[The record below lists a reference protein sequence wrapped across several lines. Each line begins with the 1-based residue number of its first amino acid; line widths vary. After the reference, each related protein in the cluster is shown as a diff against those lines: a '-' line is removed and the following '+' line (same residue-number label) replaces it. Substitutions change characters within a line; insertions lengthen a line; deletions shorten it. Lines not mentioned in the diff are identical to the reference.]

1 MMFEEL
7 KIMSAKKFSYEIE
20 EFVKKTGVSYLDAVL
35 EYCSENKIE
44 PETVA
49 SLITKPLKEKIEV
62 DAMKLNLLPKVSQ
75 LPL

>member
-20 EFVKKTGVSYLDAVL
+20 EFVKRTGVSHWDAVL
-35 EYCSENKIE
+35 EYCSDNKLE

-49 SLITKPLKEKIEV
+49 SLITKPLK
-62 DAMKLNLLPKVSQ
+62 
-75 LPL
+75 

>member
-1 MMFEEL
+1 MFEEFQV
-7 KIMSAKKFSYEIE
+7 MSSKKFSYEIE
-20 EFVKKTGVSYLDAVL
+20 QFVKKTGVSYLDAVM
-35 EYCSENKIE
+35 EYCTENKIE

-49 SLITKPLKEKIEV
+49 SLISKPLKEKIEV

>member
-1 MMFEEL
+1 MFEEFQV
-7 KIMSAKKFSYEIE
+7 MSSKKFSYEIE
-20 EFVKKTGVSYLDAVL
+20 EFVKKTGVSYLDAVM
-35 EYCSENKIE
+35 EYCTENKIE

-49 SLITKPLKEKIEV
+49 SLFSKPLKEKIEV